1 MLRRVLAL
9 LDRHWFAPAS
19 LRDLAV
25 VRIVVFASQTLVF
38 LWYPVTLRDQLLQT
52 TGATDLYQPLLI
64 LRVLLAPFGQLGETP
79 PSAMFLIDVYV
90 VAIVAG
96 VLATIGLFSRVSML
110 AATAANVLLQAHHY
124 SYGEFHHAEA
134 LMMIALGV
142 LAVGPSAEV
151 WSVDAVR
158 RRRRSGRPLPE
169 MSVFARWPLRLIQ
182 WMLAL
187 IYLSAAWAKL
197 GNGGL
202 AWFNG
207 HTMTVHYVAIAIEK
221 DRAVPAYFA
230 TLPPKL
236 HIAPSVIAWLVEA
249 TFFVA
254 ILVPRLAWVLV
265 VGGATLHLA
274 VFATMGITFLQN
286 ILLYSVFLESLRIHA
301 PFALVRRGRRGSPL
315 AEPVA
320 QVPEFNDR
328 RA

>member
-1 MLRRVLAL
+1 MLRRLQAA

-19 LRDLAV
+19 LRDLAF
-25 VRIVVFASQTLVF
+25 VRIVAFASQTLVF
-38 LWYPVTLRDQLLQT
+38 LWYPVTLREQLLQT
-52 TGATDLYQPLLI
+52 TGSPDLYEPLLI
-64 LRVLLAPFGQLGETP
+64 LRVLLAPFGQLGEAP
-79 PSAMFLIDVYV
+79 PSAMFLIAVYV

-96 VLATIGLFSRVSML
+96 VLATIGLFSRGAML

-134 LMMIALGV
+134 LMMIALGA
-142 LAVGPSAEV
+142 LAIGPSAAV

-158 RRRRSGRPLPE
+158 RRRRNGRPLPE

-182 WMLAL
+182 WTIAL

-197 GNGGL
+197 SNGGL

-207 HTMTVHYVAIAIEK
+207 YTMTFHYVAVAIETN
-221 DRAVPAYFA
+221 RAAPAYMA
-230 TLPPKL
+230 TLPPEL
-236 HIAPSVIAWLVEA
+236 HIAPSVIAWLLEA
-249 TFFVA
+249 AFFVA

-286 ILLYSVFLESLRIHA
+286 ILLYSVFVESLRIHA
-301 PFALVRRGRRGSPL
+301 PFALFRRGRRGSPL

-320 QVPEFNDR
+320 QVPEFNQR
-328 RA
+328 GA